1 MQSVGD
7 TGLIGSNATYL
18 NGLGCIGR
26 ATVCERR
33 SNKGNDVISAGKDEV
48 TDETFVSVDDEI
60 SAEFFWFLVV
70 LHKFCRRHS
79 TQVTARRLKRLAM
92 SLSDEVTRRTW
103 RNLPGP

>member
-60 SAEFFWFLVV
+60 ASKLFWFFMMADQLSG
-70 LHKFCRRHS
+70 RHTTEIATNGLRS
-79 TQVTARRLKRLAM
+79 
-92 SLSDEVTRRTW
+92 SC
-103 RNLPGP
+103 